1 MTDVLIVGSGSAGSV
16 LAERL
21 STDRSCRVTVVE
33 AGPGLDDPKVRAL
46 TEDGLALPIGPAS
59 PVVRRFDTRLTEH
72 PPRSAELV
80 RGACFGGSGAINGG
94 YFCRASPA
102 DFEALGWSWAEVVE
116 HYQAVEDRIGPAAT
130 DAFSRVTAEFVH
142 DAQAAG
148 YRWLPDLNAAPVG
161 ANAPPGIAAVPLNII
176 EGRRRGPG
184 SVFLK
189 SALDR
194 PNLSVLTGTRVTRVR
209 TASGRAVGVDAIGPA
224 GPLRL
229 SADRVVL
236 SAGALGSAQLLL
248 LSGIGPASEL
258 CALGIPVVADLPVGL
273 RSWDHPEWL
282 LPTDRQSAGGCP
294 VLEVVLV
301 TDELEIRAYTTG
313 FGGRPKIGVALM
325 RPRSRGR
332 VSLVSADPLAR
343 LRIEHRY
350 DSESADLTALRAGVG
365 IVDEMLCGAGA
376 LGTPDWSTSQHLCG
390 TAPMGRGEGAVV
402 DPRCRVIGVSGLW
415 VVDGSVLPTPL
426 SRGPHATIAMVGHRA
441 AEFV

>member
-194 PNLSVLTGTRVTRVR
+194 PNLSVLTGTRVTWCAPPPAGRWGWMP
-209 TASGRAVGVDAIGPA
+209 SGRLVPSAYPPIGLCCRPV
-224 GPLRL
+224 PSDRL
-229 SADRVVL
+229 NSCCSRESDPPV
-236 SAGALGSAQLLL
+236 S
-248 LSGIGPASEL
+248 
-258 CALGIPVVADLPVGL
+258 CARWAF
-273 RSWDHPEWL
+273 R
-282 LPTDRQSAGGCP
+282 
-294 VLEVVLV
+294 
-301 TDELEIRAYTTG
+301 
-313 FGGRPKIGVALM
+313 
-325 RPRSRGR
+325 
-332 VSLVSADPLAR
+332 
-343 LRIEHRY
+343 
-350 DSESADLTALRAGVG
+350 
-365 IVDEMLCGAGA
+365 
-376 LGTPDWSTSQHLCG
+376 
-390 TAPMGRGEGAVV
+390 
-402 DPRCRVIGVSGLW
+402 
-415 VVDGSVLPTPL
+415 
-426 SRGPHATIAMVGHRA
+426 
-441 AEFV
+441 

>member
-1 MTDVLIVGSGSAGSV
+1 MA
-16 LAERL
+16 A
-21 STDRSCRVTVVE
+21 RSQCR
-33 AGPGLDDPKVRAL
+33 
-46 TEDGLALPIGPAS
+46 
-59 PVVRRFDTRLTEH
+59 
-72 PPRSAELV
+72 
-80 RGACFGGSGAINGG
+80 
-94 YFCRASPA
+94 
-102 DFEALGWSWAEVVE
+102 
-116 HYQAVEDRIGPAAT
+116 
-130 DAFSRVTAEFVH
+130 
-142 DAQAAG
+142 
-148 YRWLPDLNAAPVG
+148 PVG

-194 PNLSVLTGTRVTRVR
+194 PNLSVLTGTRVTRC
-209 TASGRAVGVDAIGPA
+209 APPPA
-224 GPLRL
+224 GRWGGCHRAGWSLRL

-365 IVDEMLCGAGA
+365 IVDEMLAVQEHSERLTGRRRSICAVPHRWGGERA
-376 LGTPDWSTSQHLCG
+376 QLC
-390 TAPMGRGEGAVV
+390 R
-402 DPRCRVIGVSGLW
+402 PRCRVIGVSGLW
-415 VVDGSVLPTPL
+415 VVDGSVLPTPQPGAACHHRDGRPPCGGVRLRYCTRRWVRSWTFPVRL
-426 SRGPHATIAMVGHRA
+426 SADPLRRI
-441 AEFV
+441 